1 MGIKRWRVDVKSR
14 LDAALLL
21 SSVNLPGGVQRR
33 KLESDELQMR
43 SFFSEGDML
52 VVRFPSTLRALY

>member
-1 MGIKRWRVDVKSR
+1 M
-14 LDAALLL
+14 L

-43 SFFSEGDML
+43 L
-52 VVRFPSTLRALY
+52 CVVSLGRGILILC